1 MTRLILIALALAM
14 PIVAGCETH
23 YHDDDGGGSQDR
35 VVERE
40 TVIVPE
46 KETVVVPAEP
56 SRVEKKTEVHVN
68 P

>member
-1 MTRLILIALALAM
+1 MTRLILIALGLAM

-23 YHDDDGGGSQDR
+23 YHDDDGGSQDR

-56 SRVEKKTEVHVN
+56 DRVEKKTEVHVN